1 MYRRMRVPNVWR
13 EMDQLQQEMNRLM
26 ESSLWPRT
34 IRSHSFPA
42 INLWTSE
49 DAQVITAEIPGIDPD
64 QIDIEVS
71 ADTLTISGE
80 RLSGPH
86 EEGMHYHRQERRFG
100 KFNRTIQ
107 LPFMVDPNQVKASL
121 KNGILE
127 IHLVRAETDKPKK
140 IVAKIA

>member
-34 IRSHSFPA
+34 IRSQSFPA
-42 INLWTSE
+42 INLWASE
-49 DAQVITAEIPGIDPD
+49 DAQVITAEIPGIDPE

-80 RLSGPH
+80 RIPGRQ

-107 LPFMVDPNQVKASL
+107 LPFMVDPNQVGANL

-127 IHLVRAETDKPKK
+127 VRLLRAEADKPKK

>member
-34 IRSHSFPA
+34 IRSRSYPS
-42 INLWTSE
+42 INLWASD

-80 RLSGPH
+80 RIPGIK

-107 LPFMVDPNQVKASL
+107 LPFMVDPNQVSASL

-127 IHLVRAETDKPKK
+127 IRLVRAEADKPKK
-140 IVAKIA
+140 IVARIV

>member
-26 ESSLWPRT
+26 DSSLWPRT
-34 IRSHSFPA
+34 IRSRSFPA
-42 INLWTSE
+42 INLWASE

-80 RLSGPH
+80 RLPAPMRKACTTTARNADLGNSTALSSCH
-86 EEGMHYHRQERRFG
+86 SWLI
-100 KFNRTIQ
+100 RTRSK
-107 LPFMVDPNQVKASL
+107 QV
-121 KNGILE
+121 
-127 IHLVRAETDKPKK
+127 
-140 IVAKIA
+140 